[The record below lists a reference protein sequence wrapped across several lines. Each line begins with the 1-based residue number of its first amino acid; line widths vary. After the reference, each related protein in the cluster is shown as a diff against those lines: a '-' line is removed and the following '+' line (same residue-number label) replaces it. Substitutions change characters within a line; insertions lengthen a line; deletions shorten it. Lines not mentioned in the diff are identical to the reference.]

1 MESRGGG
8 ATISTAAATV
18 SRRKRWF
25 APTLAGYG
33 TGWIAPDLIAGLSA
47 GAVVI
52 PQAMAYATIANMPV
66 QIGLY
71 TCMVP
76 MVVYVLLG
84 GSKAMSVS
92 TTSTIAT
99 LTATTLVAAGV
110 AGGSAQA
117 ERDLVTLT
125 FLVGVILILGRLL
138 RLGSLIESINPA
150 TLIGIKVGVGATVAV
165 GQLPKLLG
173 VDTDFSGHGFIRS
186 LVSTVEALPEANL
199 ATVLLSV
206 ASIAVLVLF
215 GRFAPRVPGQLIVVV
230 GGILLAA
237 YTGITD
243 AGVRLI
249 PPVPEGIP
257 APTMPTFQDVGA
269 LVPGALA
276 IAVMAFLESAAVAR
290 ALRQGGEPQVD
301 SNRELFATGVA
312 NLAGSFFYSLPPAG
326 GFSQSAI
333 NQRAGARSQLASLV
347 TAVLA
352 VLVALFLAPVLSNLP
367 QATLAAMVFVAVF
380 ALIDIP
386 GMVRLAR
393 LDSREFWISLVTAVI
408 GLTVG
413 LLAAVAAGVLLTLF
427 TVLHELNRQRVS
439 GSEPFPGGI
448 VISLFGGLYSA
459 NVLRTL
465 ETIEGLAADA
475 APIRYALLDASPLRL
490 TSVAVVDALTDLDGD
505 LAATGVEFHIAGLP
519 EGALEIA
526 GKMAWWKGLVEA
538 GRVHPDVAE
547 AIAELS
553 ARS

>member
-1 MESRGGG
+1 MGGS
-8 ATISTAAATV
+8 TISTASADLPART
-18 SRRKRWF
+18 RWF
-25 APTLAGYG
+25 VPTLAGYR
-33 TGWIAPDLIAGLSA
+33 TAWIAPDLIAGLSA

-76 MVVYVLLG
+76 MVVYALLG

-99 LTATTLVAAGV
+99 LTASTLVAAGV
-110 AGGSAQA
+110 AAGSAHA

-125 FLVGVILILGRLL
+125 FLVGVVLILARLL
-138 RLGSLIESINPA
+138 RLGGLVENINQA

-173 VDTDFSGHGFIRS
+173 VDVDFSGHGFIRS
-186 LVSTVEALPEANL
+186 VASTIQAIPQANVPTVIL
-199 ATVLLSV
+199 SIASIGVLL
-206 ASIAVLVLF
+206 LV

-237 YTGITD
+237 FTGITD

-257 APTMPTFQDVGA
+257 APTIPTFQDVGA

-276 IAVMAFLESAAVAR
+276 IAVMAFLESASVAR
-290 ALRQGGEPQVD
+290 ALRKGGEPQVD
-301 SNRELFATGVA
+301 SNRELFATGIA
-312 NLAGSFFYSLPPAG
+312 NLAGSFFYTLPPAG

-333 NQRAGARSQLASLV
+333 NQRAGARSQLASIV

-367 QATLAAMVFVAVF
+367 QATLASMVFVAVVG
-380 ALIDIP
+380 LIDIR
-386 GMVRLAR
+386 GMARLAR
-393 LDSREFWISLVTAVI
+393 LNALEFWISLVTAVI

-413 LLAAVAAGVLLTLF
+413 LLAAVAVGVLLTLF
-427 TVLHELNRQRVS
+427 SVLHELNRQRVA
-439 GSEPFPGGI
+439 GSAPFPGGI
-448 VISLFGGLYSA
+448 VISLLGGLYTA
-459 NVLRTL
+459 NVVRTL
-465 ETIEGLAADA
+465 QEIEMLAVQA
-475 APIRYALLDASPLRL
+475 APIRFVLLDASPLRL
-490 TSVAVVDALTDLDGD
+490 TSVTVVDALTDLDRD

-519 EGALEIA
+519 DGALRIA
-526 GKMAWWKGLVEA
+526 AKTSWWAGLSAA

-547 AIAELS
+547 AVAELT
-553 ARS
+553 ARAG